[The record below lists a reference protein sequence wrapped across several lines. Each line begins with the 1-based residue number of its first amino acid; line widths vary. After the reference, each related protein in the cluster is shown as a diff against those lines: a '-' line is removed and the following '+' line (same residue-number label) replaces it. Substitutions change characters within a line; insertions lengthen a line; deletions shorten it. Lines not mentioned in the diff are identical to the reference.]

1 LFYFARFDK
10 LMKNS
15 FFISWS
21 KIHEFSV
28 TDFLSAQHFEAPI
41 ALVNL
46 LGCLKALFC
55 STRK

>member
-1 LFYFARFDK
+1 
-10 LMKNS
+10 MKNE